1 MPDWLRGLVE
11 KRRQAE
17 KTALRLAAIVDSS
30 SDAIL
35 GKTLDGSITSWNE
48 GAERLLGY
56 TATEMIG
63 RSVRSLIPPS
73 RQSEEHDI
81 LAAIPTGERIDH
93 YETVRLHKN
102 GRAIDV
108 SVTIS
113 PIRDPDGHVSGASS
127 IVRDITE
134 RKKHE
139 EQIEL
144 LLREV
149 NHRAKNLLGLVQAIA
164 AQTTAA
170 DRDDFIAR
178 FKERL
183 QALAAGQ
190 DLLVQS
196 QWRGVEMADLV
207 RSQLAHFKD
216 LLGGRITLEG
226 PSLRVSAGAAQALGM
241 ALHELLT
248 NAAKYGALSN
258 DAGRVA
264 ITWGIGEDR
273 ARGTYFHLSWGES
286 GGPPVSAPARHGFGT
301 TVVGQIPRVQLEAEV
316 AHEYA
321 RAGVSW
327 RLVCRAEKVLELGQ
341 TP

>member
-1 MPDWLRGLVE
+1 
-11 KRRQAE
+11 
-17 KTALRLAAIVDSS
+17 
-30 SDAIL
+30 
-35 GKTLDGSITSWNE
+35 
-48 GAERLLGY
+48 
-56 TATEMIG
+56 
-63 RSVRSLIPPS
+63 
-73 RQSEEHDI
+73 
-81 LAAIPTGERIDH
+81 
-93 YETVRLHKN
+93 
-102 GRAIDV
+102 V

-164 AQTTAA
+164 SQTIAA

-178 FKERL
+178 FTERL
-183 QALAAGQ
+183 QALAASQ

-216 LLGGRITLEG
+216 LMGGRITLEG
-226 PSLRVSAGAAQALGM
+226 PAVRVSAEAAQSLGM

-248 NAAKYGALSN
+248 NAAKYGALSG
-258 DAGRVA
+258 DAGRVT
-264 ITWGIGEDR
+264 ITWRMSEDR
-273 ARGTYFHLSWGES
+273 VRGKRFHLSWIES
-286 GGPPVSAPARHGFGT
+286 GGPPVTAPTRHGFGT
-301 TVVGQIPRVQLEAEV
+301 AVVEQIPQMQLEAEV
-316 AHEYA
+316 AHDYTP
-321 RAGVSW
+321 RGVSW
-327 RLVCRAEKVLELGQ
+327 RIVCPAEKVLD
-341 TP
+341 PAID